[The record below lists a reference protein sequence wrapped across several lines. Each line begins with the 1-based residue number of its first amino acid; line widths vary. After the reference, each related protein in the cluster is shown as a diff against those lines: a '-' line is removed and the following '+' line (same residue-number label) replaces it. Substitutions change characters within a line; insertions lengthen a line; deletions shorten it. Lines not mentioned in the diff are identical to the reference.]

1 MKRPTER
8 PRAEPLFE
16 GFHLGEEEDVAD
28 GVGARQD
35 HHQAVDADAKA
46 ACGRHAVLQS
56 AEEILGGLDAV
67 ADEALRTGLRNQGG
81 GYLNHNI
88 YFEQLKPEA
97 EAKKAPEGALLAQIE
112 KQFGSVDKLK
122 EELGALAAS
131 QFGSGWGWLGKRAD
145 GTLVTYKT
153 ANQDNCYSLK
163 LDSTPILTLD
173 VWEHAYYLKYKN
185 LRADYLKALWN
196 IIDWSVAEER
206 YK

>member
-1 MKRPTER
+1 M
-8 PRAEPLFE
+8 FE
-16 GFHLGEEEDVAD
+16 QIKLSFAAD
-28 GVGARQD
+28 GLEPVIDTATVETHYGK
-35 HHQAVDADAKA
+35 HHAAYTKTFNELVEKA
-46 ACGRHAVLQS
+46 GLTGQS
-56 AEEILGGLDAV
+56 AEEILGGLEAV
-67 ADEALRTGLRNQGG
+67 SDEALKTGLRNQGG

-97 EAKKAPEGALLAQIE
+97 QAKKAPEGALLAQIE

-122 EELGALAAS
+122 EELNALSAS
-131 QFGSGWGWLGKRAD
+131 QFGSGWGWLGKKSD

-163 LDSTPILTLD
+163 LDSTPILALD

-185 LRADYLKALWN
+185 LGADYLKALWS

>member
-1 MKRPTER
+1 MFEQIKLSYENSGL
-8 PRAEPLFE
+8 EPVIDTATVE
-16 GFHLGEEEDVAD
+16 THYGK
-28 GVGARQD
+28 
-35 HHQAVDADAKA
+35 HHAAYTKTFNELVEKA
-46 ACGRHAVLQS
+46 GLQGKS
-56 AEEILGGLDAV
+56 AEEILSGLDSV

-97 EAKKAPEGALLAQIE
+97 QAKKAPEGALLAQIE

-122 EELGALAAS
+122 EELNALSAS
-131 QFGSGWGWLGKRAD
+131 QFGSGWGWLGKKSD
-145 GTLVTYKT
+145 GSLVTYKT

-163 LDSTPILTLD
+163 LDSTPILALD

>member
-1 MKRPTER
+1 MFEQIKLSFENSGL
-8 PRAEPLFE
+8 EPVIDTATVE
-16 GFHLGEEEDVAD
+16 THYGK
-28 GVGARQD
+28 
-35 HHQAVDADAKA
+35 HHAAYTKTFNELVDKA
-46 ACGRHAVLQS
+46 GLQGKS

-67 ADEALRTGLRNQGG
+67 SDEALRTGLRNQGG

-122 EELGALAAS
+122 EELNALAAS
-131 QFGSGWGWLGKRAD
+131 QFGSGWGWLGKKAD

>member
-1 MKRPTER
+1 MFEQIKLSFENSGL
-8 PRAEPLFE
+8 EPVIDTATVE
-16 GFHLGEEEDVAD
+16 THYGK
-28 GVGARQD
+28 
-35 HHQAVDADAKA
+35 HHAAYTKTFNELVEKA
-46 ACGRHAVLQS
+46 GLQGKS
-56 AEEILGGLDAV
+56 AEEILGGLDSV

-97 EAKKAPEGALLAQIE
+97 QAKKAPEGALLAQIE

-122 EELGALAAS
+122 EELNALSAS
-131 QFGSGWGWLGKRAD
+131 QFGSGWGWLGKKSD
-145 GTLVTYKT
+145 GSLVIYKT

-163 LDSTPILTLD
+163 LDSTPILALD

>member
-1 MKRPTER
+1 MFKQIKLSYESSGL
-8 PRAEPLFE
+8 EPVIDTATVE
-16 GFHLGEEEDVAD
+16 THYGK
-28 GVGARQD
+28 
-35 HHQAVDADAKA
+35 HHAAYTKTFNELVEKA
-46 ACGRHAVLQS
+46 GLTDKS
-56 AEEILGGLDAV
+56 AEEILSGLDSV

-88 YFEQLKPEA
+88 YFEQLKPEGQ
-97 EAKKAPEGALLAQIE
+97 AKKTPEGALLAQIE
-112 KQFGSVDKLK
+112 KQYGSVEKLI
-122 EELGALAAS
+122 EELNALTAS
-131 QFGSGWGWLGKRAD
+131 QFGSGWGWLGKKAD

-163 LDSTPILTLD
+163 MDSTPILALD

-185 LRADYLKALWN
+185 LRADYLKALWG

>member
-1 MKRPTER
+1 MFEQVKLSYSNSGL
-8 PRAEPLFE
+8 EPVIDTATIDTHY
-16 GFHLGEEEDVAD
+16 GK
-28 GVGARQD
+28 
-35 HHQAVDADAKA
+35 HHAAYTKTFNELVEKA
-46 ACGRHAVLQS
+46 GLTGKS
-56 AEEILGGLDAV
+56 AEEILGNLDSV

-88 YFEQLKPEA
+88 YFEQFKPEG

-112 KQFGSVDKLK
+112 KQYGSVEKLI
-122 EELGALAAS
+122 EELNALSAS
-131 QFGSGWGWLGKRAD
+131 QFGSGWGWLGKKAD

-163 LDSTPILTLD
+163 MDSTPILALD

>member
-1 MKRPTER
+1 MFEQIKLSFENSGL
-8 PRAEPLFE
+8 EPVIDTATVE
-16 GFHLGEEEDVAD
+16 THYGK
-28 GVGARQD
+28 
-35 HHQAVDADAKA
+35 HHAAYTKTFNELVEKA
-46 ACGRHAVLQS
+46 GLQGKS

>member
-1 MKRPTER
+1 MFGQIKLSY
-8 PRAEPLFE
+8 ANDGLEPVIDTATIE
-16 GFHLGEEEDVAD
+16 THYGK
-28 GVGARQD
+28 
-35 HHQAVDADAKA
+35 HHAAYTKTFNDLVEKA
-46 ACGRHAVLQS
+46 GLTGKS
-56 AEEILGGLDAV
+56 AEEVLSGLDAV
-67 ADEALRTGLRNQGG
+67 ADETLRAGLRNQGG

-88 YFEQLKPEA
+88 YFEQFKPEG

-112 KQFGSVDKLK
+112 KQYGSVEKLI
-122 EELGALAAS
+122 EELNALSAS
-131 QFGSGWGWLGKRAD
+131 QFGSGWGWLGKKAD

-163 LDSTPILTLD
+163 MDSTPILALD

-185 LRADYLKALWN
+185 LRADYLKALWG

>member
-1 MKRPTER
+1 MFEQIKLSYENSGL
-8 PRAEPLFE
+8 EPVIDTATVE
-16 GFHLGEEEDVAD
+16 THYGK
-28 GVGARQD
+28 
-35 HHQAVDADAKA
+35 HHAAYTKTFNELVEKA
-46 ACGRHAVLQS
+46 GLQGKS
-56 AEEILGGLDAV
+56 AEEILSGLDSV
-67 ADEALRTGLRNQGG
+67 SDEALRTGLRNQGG

-88 YFEQLKPEA
+88 YFEQFKPEA

-122 EELGALAAS
+122 EELNALSAS
-131 QFGSGWGWLGKRAD
+131 QFGSGWGWLGKKAD

-163 LDSTPILTLD
+163 LDSTPILALD

>member
-1 MKRPTER
+1 MFEQIKLGFENSGL
-8 PRAEPLFE
+8 EPVIDTATVE
-16 GFHLGEEEDVAD
+16 THYGK
-28 GVGARQD
+28 
-35 HHQAVDADAKA
+35 HHAAYTKTFNELVEKA
-46 ACGRHAVLQS
+46 GLQGKS
-56 AEEILGGLDAV
+56 AEEILSGLDSV

-122 EELGALAAS
+122 EELNALAAS
-131 QFGSGWGWLGKRAD
+131 QFGSGWGWLGKKAD

-185 LRADYLKALWN
+185 LRADYLKSLWN

>member
-1 MKRPTER
+1 MFEQTKLSFENSGL
-8 PRAEPLFE
+8 EPVIDTATVE
-16 GFHLGEEEDVAD
+16 THYGK
-28 GVGARQD
+28 
-35 HHQAVDADAKA
+35 HHAAYTKTFNELVEKA
-46 ACGRHAVLQS
+46 GLQGKS
-56 AEEILGGLDAV
+56 AEEILSGLDSV

-97 EAKKAPEGALLAQIE
+97 QAKKAPEGALLAQIE

-122 EELGALAAS
+122 EELNALSAS
-131 QFGSGWGWLGKRAD
+131 QFGSGWGWLGKKSD

-163 LDSTPILTLD
+163 LDSKPILALD

>member
-1 MKRPTER
+1 MFEQIKLSYENSGL
-8 PRAEPLFE
+8 EPVIDTATVE
-16 GFHLGEEEDVAD
+16 THYGK
-28 GVGARQD
+28 
-35 HHQAVDADAKA
+35 HHAAYTKTFNELVEKA
-46 ACGRHAVLQS
+46 GLQGKS
-56 AEEILGGLDAV
+56 AEEILSGLDSV
-67 ADEALRTGLRNQGG
+67 SDEALRTGLRNQGG

-88 YFEQLKPEA
+88 YFEQFKPQA

-122 EELGALAAS
+122 EELNALSAS
-131 QFGSGWGWLGKRAD
+131 QFGSGWGWLGKKAD

-163 LDSTPILTLD
+163 LDSTPILALD